1 MNLEE
6 WLNEVPPADWVEP
19 EDVSG
24 HLLSREQLESLWQ
37 AAHAEGV
44 AEGRAAE
51 RKKWQ
56 DENSTLRKRL
66 ETRTQISRQWE
77 ALAERNRLER
87 TAATAAER
95 GLWELV
101 IQAAIADL
109 CPICARGGKEPVYHS
124 QSNGWYHRDGPPGNW
139 CMAGRVRS
147 MVRVI
152 KEADDE

>member
-95 GLWELV
+95 EDIRSL
-101 IQAAIADL
+101 IAEERKQYKPTQWDD
-109 CPICARGGKEPVYHS
+109 PEDYHF
-124 QSNGWYHRDGPPGNW
+124 NDGAYTALGNIL
-139 CMAGRVRS
+139 GR
-147 MVRVI
+147 I
-152 KEADDE
+152 EDEQEHAKRRQGHHQ